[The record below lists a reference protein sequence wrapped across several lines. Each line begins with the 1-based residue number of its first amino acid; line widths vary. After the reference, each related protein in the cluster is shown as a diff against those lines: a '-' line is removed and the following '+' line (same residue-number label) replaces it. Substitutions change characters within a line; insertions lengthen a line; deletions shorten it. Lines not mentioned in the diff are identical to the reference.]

1 MKIICLDQYEKISS
15 INNCSN
21 LFISPDW
28 LNVISKTYG
37 IAFKAVVS
45 DDQQTILPFCK
56 IQNGFYPAIKSIP
69 FGDYTL
75 NNCSQVALNNTMKL
89 LESTYPDY
97 YIETSVVSK
106 TTPKVDG
113 FSSTKY
119 GFLSQVDIQK
129 WRENR
134 NWKEAYKRNIR
145 NALNYGL
152 TVQINRDRNAL
163 KGFYKLH
170 EHLRVYKFKKLPQPF
185 GFFTNI
191 YHEFIKQ
198 EKGFLLEAWNK
209 SSLIASWLILSHH
222 ETLYYKMG
230 ASDPNHLHLR
240 PNDLLFRSLMQYG
253 SDHGFKTID
262 LGFSGAAK
270 SYEGLIR
277 FKNKEGG
284 VKTPI
289 YRIERYPK
297 NFNFDIVQQK
307 SEYLTKLT
315 TTALESE
322 SFSVIRKTSDEH
334 YGEFA

>member
-1 MKIICLDQYEKISS
+1 VKIVQQAEIKSLFNS
-15 INNCSN
+15 CSN
-21 LFISPDW
+21 LFISPEW

-37 IAFKAVVS
+37 IVFKAVVS
-45 DDQQTILPFCK
+45 NDQQTILPFCE
-56 IQNGFYPAIKSIP
+56 IENGFYPAIKSIP

-75 NNCSQVALNNTMKL
+75 NNCSQVALNHAMKL
-89 LESTYPDY
+89 LASTYPDC

-106 TTPKVDG
+106 TPPKVDG

-129 WRENR
+129 WRESR
-134 NWKEAYKRNIR
+134 DWKEAYERNIR

-152 TVQINRDRNAL
+152 TVQINRDKNAL
-163 KGFYKLH
+163 QGFYQLH
-170 EHLRVYKFKKLPQPF
+170 EHLRVNKFKKLPQPF

-191 YHEFIKQ
+191 HHELIEH

-209 SSLIASWLILSHH
+209 SNLIASWLILSHH

-230 ASDPNHLHLR
+230 ASDPDHLHLR

-253 SDHGFKTID
+253 SDNGFKTID

-277 FKNKEGG
+277 FKSKEGG
-284 VKTPI
+284 DKTPI
-289 YRIERYPK
+289 YRVERYPE
-297 NFNFDIVQQK
+297 NFDMNLLAK
-307 SEYLTKLT
+307 RTEYLTGLT
-315 TTALESE
+315 KKAIDSNDLAFIKETSE
-322 SFSVIRKTSDEH
+322 RH